1 MAKQKYILTH
11 DSHQLKKGDMYEGD
25 TLPAW
30 LAGKAVLASAGFSG
44 AEGVSDLQAALEAET
59 AAKDA
64 ALQEIADL
72 KLAAENAQA
81 GHKAALEAEKKRA
94 DDAVAALSTQAK
106 GK

>member
-11 DSHQLKKGDMYEGD
+11 DSHQLKKGDVYEGD

-30 LAGKAVLASAGFSG
+30 LVGKAVLASASFPES
-44 AEGVSDLQAALEAET
+44 EGMSNLQAALEAET

-64 ALQEIADL
+64 ALKEIATL
-72 KLAAENAQA
+72 KLAAESMQA
-81 GHKAALEAEKKRA
+81 EHKAALEAEKKRA